1 MDLGRTEGEHDGRE
15 GGKFGALKNGL
26 TINHL
31 ARMALEIAARIAKK
45 EAIAMDRTAIA
56 FDPFAS
62 LRRRRGAGDT
72 RLV

>member
-45 EAIAMDRTAIA
+45 ESNRHG
-56 FDPFAS
+56 S
-62 LRRRRGAGDT
+62 HGDCF
-72 RLV
+72 